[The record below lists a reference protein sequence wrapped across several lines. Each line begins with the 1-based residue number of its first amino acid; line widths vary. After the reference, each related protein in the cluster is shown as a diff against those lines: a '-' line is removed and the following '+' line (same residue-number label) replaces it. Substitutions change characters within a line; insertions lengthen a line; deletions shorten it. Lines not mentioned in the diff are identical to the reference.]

1 VFDEGDINGMPVKVV
16 IPTPLR
22 QFTGKQASVDCN
34 ASTVGEALGALTSTF
49 AELRKHLYTDDGR
62 IRSFVNVYLNDE
74 DIRFLDK
81 ENTRTKDGDTIS
93 IVPSIAGGSRS

>member
-1 VFDEGDINGMPVKVV
+1 MAVKVV

-22 QFTGKQASVDCN
+22 QFTGKQASLECK
-34 ASTVGEALGALTSTF
+34 AGTVGQALGSLTSSF
-49 AELRKHLYTDDGR
+49 GELRKHLYTDDGK

-81 ENTRTKDGDTIS
+81 ENTPTKDGDTIS
-93 IVPSIAGGSRS
+93 IVPSIAGGSCEIHHWNQ